1 MLGLQD
7 GESPADRKFGSE
19 SMRECRRNL
28 TKLRPELRKF
38 LVAGCRQVRLVLVTF
53 AFVLG
58 AGGVM
63 PLQARPA
70 YFLADPVTG
79 YALGGYDPVAF
90 FVDRRPRMG
99 TPKLE
104 YAWRGAR
111 WLFLNEGN
119 RAAFERS
126 PEVYA
131 PQFAGCGAYAL
142 AEGYAT
148 AGNPSIFAIIDNRLY
163 FFHTAVN
170 RFLFLVERETA
181 LPDAQANAAKTG
193 CQPRK

>member
-1 MLGLQD
+1 MALW
-7 GESPADRKFGSE
+7 KFRPE
-19 SMRECRRNL
+19 SMPECRRILTNL
-28 TKLRPELRKF
+28 WPALRNR
-38 LVAGCRQVRLVLVTF
+38 GHRGVRLRATDWFLATVL
-53 AFVLG
+53 ALALG
-58 AGGVM
+58 LPSIAD
-63 PLQARPA
+63 ARPA

-79 YALGGYDPVAF
+79 YAIGGYDPVAF

-99 TPKLE
+99 QPKLE
-104 YAWRGAR
+104 YSWRGAR

-119 RAAFERS
+119 KAAFERA

-148 AGNPSIFAIIDNRLY
+148 AGNPSIFVVIEDRLY
-163 FFHTAVN
+163 FFHTVVN

-181 LPDAQANAAKTG
+181 IADAQANAAKTG
-193 CQPRK
+193 CLPRN